1 MPSDRQ
7 QLAQL
12 RLHSQRIAASDLGS
26 PHDAARWMLAM
37 QAQDLPGARW
47 SVGLRV
53 PGCTVADVDAAL
65 ARGEI
70 VRSWPLRGTLHLVAA
85 ENLAWLLA
93 LTAPRMRQAA
103 AGRHRQLELDVDTFE
118 RARNVA
124 SAALDGGRALS
135 RRELFA
141 TFSAHGISSVGQ
153 RGPHLLAY
161 LCQSGTLCLGPMR
174 GAEQAIVLL
183 SEWAPNPRRLDRD
196 QALGELA
203 LGYFASHGPATVR
216 DFTRWA
222 RLTARDAALGLAV
235 AGDRLESWLV
245 DDVHYWLAAGA
256 RDTRRSRGV
265 HLLPGF
271 DEYLLGYADRSAAL
285 ADAHR
290 EAIVPGGNGMFLS
303 TIVSDSQVVG
313 TWRRRL
319 AGGRLTIT
327 PVPFAPLS
335 APVQRDLV
343 SAARAYAHFLGAT
356 VEFAPASA
364 SAALRREPAG
374 ADGVEA

>member
-1 MPSDRQ
+1 MPRDDRQ
-7 QLAQL
+7 RLARL
-12 RLHSQRIAASDLGS
+12 RLQSQRIAASDLTS
-26 PHDAARWMLAM
+26 PLDTARWMLAM

-53 PGCTVADVDAAL
+53 PGSTVADVDGAL

-93 LTAPRMRQAA
+93 LTAPRMHQAA
-103 AGRHRQLELDVDTFE
+103 AGRHRQLELDADTFA
-118 RARNVA
+118 RARDVA
-124 SAALDGGRALS
+124 VGALQGGRALS
-135 RRELFA
+135 RRDLFA
-141 TFSAHGISSVGQ
+141 TFSAHGIASAGQ

-183 SEWAPNPRRLDRD
+183 AEWVPNPRQLDRD

-216 DFTRWA
+216 DLMRWA

-235 AGDRLESWLV
+235 AGDRLESWLL
-245 DDVHYWLAAGA
+245 DDTRYWLAAGRRDA
-256 RDTRRSRGV
+256 RPARRV

-303 TIVSDSQVVG
+303 TIVSDGQVVG

-319 AGGRLTIT
+319 AGGRLAIT
-327 PVPFAPLS
+327 PRPFAPLA
-335 APVQRDLV
+335 APVERGLTT
-343 SAARAYAHFLGAT
+343 AARAYARFLGMT
-356 VEFAPASA
+356 VELLP
-364 SAALRREPAG
+364 EAG
-374 ADGVEA
+374 G

>member
-1 MPSDRQ
+1 MPCDDRSR
-7 QLAQL
+7 LARL
-12 RLHSQRIAASDLGS
+12 RLQSQRIATSDLAS
-26 PHDAARWMLAM
+26 PLDAARWMLAL

-53 PGCTVADVDAAL
+53 PGSTLADVDGAL

-93 LTAPRMRQAA
+93 LTAPRMQQAA
-103 AGRHRQLELDVDTFE
+103 ASRHRQLELDADTFA
-118 RARNVA
+118 RARSIAVG
-124 SAALDGGRALS
+124 ALEGGRALS
-135 RRELFA
+135 RRDLFA
-141 TFSAHGISSVGQ
+141 TFSAHGIPSAGQ
-153 RGPHLLAY
+153 RGPHLLAH
-161 LCQSGTLCLGPMR
+161 LCQSGTLCLGPMQ

-183 SEWAPNPRRLDRD
+183 PEWVPNPRQLDRD

-203 LGYFASHGPATVR
+203 QGYFASHGPATMR
-216 DFTRWA
+216 DFMRWA
-222 RLTARDAALGLAV
+222 GLTARDAALGLAV
-235 AGDRLESWLV
+235 AGDRLEAWLLG
-245 DDVHYWLAAGA
+245 DTRYWLAAGTRHVRPA
-256 RDTRRSRGV
+256 RRAV

-319 AGGRLTIT
+319 VGGRLVVT
-327 PVPFAPLS
+327 PFPFAPLPP
-335 APVQRDLV
+335 PVERSLV
-343 SAARAYAHFLGAT
+343 GAARAYARFLG
-356 VEFAPASA
+356 VPVDV
-364 SAALRREPAG
+364 LP
-374 ADGVEA
+374 EACV